1 MENLNLILPE
11 IFISLSIM
19 FLLVLGVF
27 KKDSSKLTFNI
38 SLLILLIASII
49 TLNET
54 FSINHVTLFNNSV
67 VIDPMSSLMKI
78 ITLIGAFL
86 VLVISSAYL
95 KSFKIFKIEYPV
107 LILSSVLGMMVM
119 ISSNDLMVFYMG
131 LELQSLA
138 LYVLATFNRDQLKSS
153 EAGLK
158 YFVLSALSSGLLLY
172 GCSLIYGFSG
182 STNFNVISSQLNSN
196 EYVLTFGIVF
206 ILVGLA
212 FKSSAVPFHMW
223 APDVYEGSPTSVTL
237 FFTMVPKIAALTVF
251 IRFLY
256 VPFLN
261 LIDQWQ
267 MIIIFLSIA
276 SMLFGAIA
284 AANSLSDIY
293 SMGAIP
299 KTALNII
306 CFPTDD
312 LDPALMNQIFKGASD
327 KLKEAET
334 ALVGGHSIKDDEPKY
349 GLSVTGLCD
358 PAKIWRNNT
367 GKAGDAIILTK
378 AIGSGVL
385 FNQNRKAHLSPEL
398 FAPLIENCVRLNR
411 YAKEAIEE
419 FKPNAVTDVTGFGL
433 LGHLREMLGRH
444 NISLLFENL
453 RFLPGALDAYKSGMT
468 TGSNES
474 NKAICKDSVRLPKNL
489 SREEKEMLYDT
500 QTSGGLLISIDPS
513 VAEEALAKIIEN
525 GDKGARIIGFVEEA
539 ESTIP
544 HINVII

>member
-1 MENLNLILPE
+1 MENLNFVLPE

-27 KKDSSKLTFNI
+27 KNDSSKLIFNI
-38 SLLILLIASII
+38 SLFVLLITATI

-54 FSINHVTLFNNSV
+54 YNINRITLFNDSV
-67 VIDPMSSLMKI
+67 IIDYMSSLMKI
-78 ITLIGAFL
+78 ITLVGAFL
-86 VLVISSAYL
+86 VLVISSNYL
-95 KSFKIFKIEYPV
+95 KTFKIFKIEYPI

-119 ISSNDLMVFYMG
+119 ISSNDLMVFYIG

-182 STNFNVISSQLNSN
+182 STNFDLISNQLNSTN
-196 EYVLTFGIVF
+196 YVLTFGIVF

-212 FKSSAVPFHMW
+212 FKISAVPFHMW

-284 AANSLSDIY
+284 AIGQTNLKRLIAYSSIGHIGYALAGVATGTVSGYSSSIYYITIYAVMNIGIFGCLFLMKKDGKYTEKIIDLSGI
-293 SMGAIP
+293 SKKNPLI
-299 KTALNII
+299 ALS
-306 CFPTDD
+306 F
-312 LDPALMNQIFKGASD
+312 M
-327 KLKEAET
+327 
-334 ALVGGHSIKDDEPKY
+334 
-349 GLSVTGLCD
+349 
-358 PAKIWRNNT
+358 
-367 GKAGDAIILTK
+367 IILFSL
-378 AIGSGVL
+378 AGIPPLGG
-385 FNQNRKAHLSPEL
+385 F
-398 FAPLIENCVRLNR
+398 FAKFYVFMAVIENEMYTL
-411 YAKEAIEE
+411 AI
-419 FKPNAVTDVTGFGL
+419 VGL
-433 LGHLREMLGRH
+433 LTTVISAFYYLRIIKIIYFDKFISPLDEIK
-444 NISLLFENL
+444 NISI
-453 RFLPGALDAYKSGMT
+453 T
-468 TGSNES
+468 
-474 NKAICKDSVRLPKNL
+474 
-489 SREEKEMLYDT
+489 
-500 QTSGGLLISIDPS
+500 
-513 VAEEALAKIIEN
+513 
-525 GDKGARIIGFVEEA
+525 
-539 ESTIP
+539 STILLSC
-544 HINVII
+544 IILITFVLYPSLLNNIVSAIFI